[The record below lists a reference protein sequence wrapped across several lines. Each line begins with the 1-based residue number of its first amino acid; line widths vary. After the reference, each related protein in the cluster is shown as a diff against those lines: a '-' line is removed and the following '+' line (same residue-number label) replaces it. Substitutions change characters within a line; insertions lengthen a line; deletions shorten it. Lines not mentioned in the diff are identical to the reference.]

1 MDSRLFSLITFFLLL
16 GLLFLFNL
24 KMDRIEDKLDDHI
37 KNHKVDQS
45 LTYSTLEPEEGKH
58 HE

>member
-1 MDSRLFSLITFFLLL
+1 MNSKLFSLITFFLLL

-24 KMDRIEDKLDDHI
+24 KMDRVEDKLNDHI

-45 LTYSTLEPEEGKH
+45 LTYSTLEEG
-58 HE
+58 EGG